1 MQGVIEKVA
10 ILILDSCGCVV
21 ERYIISLRV
30 SLQELLGPL
39 VTIVKGQLLAQSS
52 GHALRKRGVPKAT
65 TCCRCN
71 LKSSNQ
77 LTWRMLR
84 SHSAAAC

>member
-30 SLQELLGPL
+30 SLQEGFRIRVEGQFSVTLLILPSL
-39 VTIVKGQLLAQSS
+39 VVVHRGREGLLKRR
-52 GHALRKRGVPKAT
+52 HAAGAT
-65 TCCRCN
+65 
-71 LKSSNQ
+71 
-77 LTWRMLR
+77 
-84 SHSAAAC
+84 

>member
-30 SLQELLGPL
+30 SLQEGFGIILG
-39 VTIVKGQLLAQSS
+39 G
-52 GHALRKRGVPKAT
+52 
-65 TCCRCN
+65 N
-71 LKSSNQ
+71 LSVCLPILPS
-77 LTWRMLR
+77 LMVV
-84 SHSAAAC
+84 H